1 MTRSRKPKLSSKLD
15 RAVIDYVSK
24 LQSAGATINT
34 TVIIRAPRGATS
46 KLSPGLLLENG
57 GHLILGESWAE
68 SPTQRLGFSCRR
80 ATEVFRK
87 KPQDYEL
94 QRSFLFQIEQLVYKK
109 KIPDDMVLN
118 MDQTAVRMVPTANW
132 TISPEGSKQVPLTA
146 VDDKREVTVLLSI
159 TTGGSMLAAQVI
171 EHYLVWAHSSR
182 CVVVIICASNARSYM
197 EGRHSPVFLVSSE
210 YIQIL
215 GTSPTARIIGLM
227 KKL

>member
-1 MTRSRKPKLSSKLD
+1 MLP
-15 RAVIDYVSK
+15 
-24 LQSAGATINT
+24 
-34 TVIIRAPRGATS
+34 
-46 KLSPGLLLENG
+46 ENG
-57 GHLILGESWAE
+57 GHLTLGKSWAK
-68 SPTQRLGFSCRR
+68 SLMQRMGFSRRR
-80 ATEVFRK
+80 ATKTSRK
-87 KPQDYEL
+87 MPQDYEL
-94 QRSFLFQIEQLVYKK
+94 QRRRFLFEIEQLVYKK